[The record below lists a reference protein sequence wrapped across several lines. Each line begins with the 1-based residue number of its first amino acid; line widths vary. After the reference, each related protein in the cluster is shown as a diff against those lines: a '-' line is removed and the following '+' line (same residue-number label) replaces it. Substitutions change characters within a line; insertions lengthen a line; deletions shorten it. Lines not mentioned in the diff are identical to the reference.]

1 MQENNRALALIERN
15 EVLSEIVTVEPEILV
30 ILKTAALYSG
40 YANRWHMYTEL
51 KQRFLPLVGHYAQK
65 PEIATSR
72 HYEAMISAIDYLL
85 PKESGGN
92 ILSEVEE

>member
-1 MQENNRALALIERN
+1 MQENNRALALVERN

-30 ILKTAALYSG
+30 ILKTAALSTDSV
-40 YANRWHMYTEL
+40 NRWHMYTEL
-51 KQRFLPLVGHYAQK
+51 KQRFLPLVGHHAQK
-65 PEIATSR
+65 PQLATSR

-92 ILSEVEE
+92 LLSEVEE